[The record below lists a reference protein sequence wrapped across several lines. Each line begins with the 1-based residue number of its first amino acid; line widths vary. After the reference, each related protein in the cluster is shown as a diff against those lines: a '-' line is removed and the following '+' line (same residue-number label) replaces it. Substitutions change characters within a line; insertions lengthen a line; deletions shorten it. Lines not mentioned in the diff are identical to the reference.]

1 MKKNILTPLF
11 TLLTFCTSD
20 INDPIVRFWNDG
32 IRPSESK
39 MSAIKECL
47 DKAYKIYPN
56 EKEGYDDRMGY
67 VDSCI
72 KEKRY

>member
-1 MKKNILTPLF
+1 MKKNILIPLF
-11 TLLTFCTSD
+11 TLLTSCTSD

-39 MSAIKECL
+39 MSEIKKCL
-47 DKAYKIYPN
+47 DKAYEIYPN
-56 EKEGYDDRMGY
+56 KKEGYDDRMGY
-67 VDSCI
+67 VNRCI

>member
-1 MKKNILTPLF
+1 MNKNILIPLF
-11 TLLTFCTSD
+11 TLLTSCIPD
-20 INDPIVRFWNDG
+20 VHDPIVRFWNDG

-47 DKAYKIYPN
+47 DKAYEIYPN
-56 EKEGYDDRMGY
+56 KKEGYDDRMGY